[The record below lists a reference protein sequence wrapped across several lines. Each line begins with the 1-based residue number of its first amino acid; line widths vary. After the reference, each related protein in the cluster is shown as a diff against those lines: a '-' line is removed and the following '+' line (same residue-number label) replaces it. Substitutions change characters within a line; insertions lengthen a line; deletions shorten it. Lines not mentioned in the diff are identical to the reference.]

1 MPPRLRVFG
10 KVMFRNGVW
19 VGCCECGLCVSADSP
34 DYAYAALAE
43 HMLRV
48 HGALKLDIAVEV

>member
-10 KVMFRNGVW
+10 KVVFRNNVW
-19 VGCCECGLCVSADSP
+19 LGCCECGFCVSAGDP
-34 DYAYAALAE
+34 DTAYAALAE

-48 HGALKLDIAVEV
+48 HGALELAVAVEV